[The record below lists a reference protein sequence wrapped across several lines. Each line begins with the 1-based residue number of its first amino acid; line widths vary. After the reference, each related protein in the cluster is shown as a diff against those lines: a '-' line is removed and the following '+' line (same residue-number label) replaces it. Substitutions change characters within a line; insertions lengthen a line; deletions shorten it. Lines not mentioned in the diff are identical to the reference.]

1 MVAGALFAVPAG
13 NMPVVASGAFCTF
26 ASFVVAFSL
35 AGVLADLTVEFYHR
49 LTLTPSDLG
58 EVGEGRI
65 PFI

>member
-49 LTLTPSDLG
+49 VTPLCAAS
-58 EVGEGRI
+58 EVGETGI
-65 PFI
+65 PFL